1 MTQHMLCPVSLT
13 VKGFGRIHMSIVFTD
28 QISFFRIRCY
38 CLLFPAASVV
48 PFMRKVIESIDVL
61 KQGAFLQISYSTG
74 LPSRIQ
80 AMCCLIGP
88 VVKRIIVLRFIDPHT
103 PQDNRRMIP
112 VLQYHFFCV
121 LHSLLLPF
129 LSSHILPARNFCKYQ
144 KADLI
149 ASVNEML

>member
-1 MTQHMLCPVSLT
+1 
-13 VKGFGRIHMSIVFTD
+13 
-28 QISFFRIRCY
+28 
-38 CLLFPAASVV
+38 
-48 PFMRKVIESIDVL
+48 MRKVIEGIDVL

-88 VVKRIIVLRFIDPHT
+88 VVKRIIVLRFIDPHA
-103 PQDNRRMIP
+103 PQDNGRMIP
-112 VLQYHFFCV
+112 VLQYHFFCI

-149 ASVNEML
+149 TSVNEML